1 MSHIIFL
8 SIKKIYCFLI
18 ATALSLLSILSLQA
32 QNTEGTEF
40 WLTFGNNASVSDP
53 STVIDL
59 EIRIVSGNKLT
70 TGTIYFTNLDLYV
83 NFQINAYEVHTHVLD
98 VAQKWAAYN
107 ATMGTTNYSIHILCS
122 EPVTV
127 YALTH
132 RRYTSLDVTNILP
145 VTALGT
151 EYYHISYTVTNV
163 SYWPDAYAVVAT
175 QNNTQVYHNGGFI
188 TTLSAGQV
196 YYRTSTDMTG
206 TRITSNYPVAFFA
219 IHQGAGIP
227 DDFLRSGLM
236 QQLSPVNTWGKIF
249 FVPVTSFG
257 KEFVR
262 IVASQSGT
270 YITQTGGTIRTG
282 VPGAQTSLD
291 NLQAGQFVEL
301 EIFLSNNG
309 CHITANKP
317 IAVCSFITDHS
328 HTGLNSLPAQSWI
341 PGVEQRV
348 PNSLIAPFT
357 PNSYTQIGS
366 HYALIST
373 PTATRDNTK
382 VSIGGGTPEPLSGD
396 IWRGH
401 DGAGMSFYNF
411 LLAEINASYVFSNPE
426 GIIVLGYG
434 KGAPYTMGSYYYL
447 AYSAMRDLDAAFYVN
462 DIHFQDLKENPFC
475 AGLVNFRAE
484 IEGLHQT
491 HWEKIRWYVNGTE
504 EPGTLNQETWQR
516 NFTPGNY
523 DIKMWCRYENDD
535 TISKTGTLIIQSCNQ
550 SAEFYVNNVHY
561 LTDTTF
567 CNKQVNFRA
576 EIEGLHPTDPER
588 IKWYIDDVFETSDAT
603 WNKTFENGT
612 YEIKLVVH
620 YDNDT
625 YATLIGTLKVQA
637 LWLKIKN
644 VRY

>member
-163 SYWPDAYAVVAT
+163 SYYPDAYAVVAT

-227 DDFLRSGLM
+227 NDFSRSGLM

-249 FVPVTSFG
+249 FVPVTSFE

-341 PGVEQRV
+341 PGIEQRV

-447 AYSAMRDLDAAFYVN
+447 AYSAMRDLDAAFYAN

-475 AGLVNFRAE
+475 AGLVDFRAE

>member
-53 STVIDL
+53 STVVDL

-163 SYWPDAYAVVAT
+163 SYYPDAYAVVAT

-227 DDFLRSGLM
+227 NDFSRSGLM

-249 FVPVTSFG
+249 FVPVTSFE

-341 PGVEQRV
+341 PGIEQRV

-447 AYSAMRDLDAAFYVN
+447 AYSAMRDLDAAFYAN

-475 AGLVNFRAE
+475 AGLVDFRAE